1 MRSIVL
7 FLLALLLIA
16 ECPTLAVGTPTEGQ
30 AEEGPTTTETTRELP
45 KTPRQGL
52 PKSSS
57 EKATV
62 SGAPAKPQTRT
73 KGVRAQNIRTIQSQT
88 RPLRNQRPVPSTTPT
103 SEAPTTVEPSAST
116 GQGDE
121 IVKKAQTLSIKPAIP
136 DHPRTVLKNQNH
148 FLVMDES
155 GLMPADSPYGY
166 GLYRDDTR
174 YLSEWD
180 LSLNGK
186 SLTPLYEST
195 ADGYAGHFVYANRAY
210 VPTPTRKVPEQKIL
224 IQRDVVINDRVYER
238 VTLENFDL
246 DPIEGELVVKYSS
259 DFADMFEVRGF
270 PRKHRGDL
278 LVSKIDDSK
287 RQVTLSYKGLD
298 GQIMRTK
305 ISFMRQAPTSID
317 GTEAHFQF
325 NLRPKSTYTFEAIIS
340 TNFNQQ
346 EFDPLTDESLSDAQK
361 KYTFERNKFIADDDY
376 FNWRSQGTSISTDSD
391 VFNRLLERGYRDL
404 YILREQT
411 PKGECLSAGLPW
423 YAVAFG
429 RDQDIAGRE
438 TVALM
443 PTLARNILEILA
455 SYQGTKYDEETEES
469 PGKIM
474 HELRLGEMA
483 RCMEI
488 PFRPF
493 YGSVDSTPLWI
504 ILFGE
509 YVDWTGDVDFLRQ
522 HWNNILSALDYL
534 DRDSQ
539 SGYLRY
545 GMKRNSIMFNQGW
558 KDSIDGITDEH
569 GKIASLPIAL
579 CEVQG
584 YLYSAWRSGAK
595 LAERLGDKQTAQRLN
610 GKAEDLKHRF
620 SKDFYVPTER
630 YIALALDGNN
640 KQCAVAASNPGHLL
654 SAGILDSQT
663 DNAVADRLLAQNLF
677 CGWGIRTLADDE
689 AAYNPLSYHNGS
701 VWPQDNALI
710 VEGLCKVGRVNDGMR
725 IMSALFEAAQGH
737 LNLRLPELFCGFS
750 KQFSKASP
758 IWYPVSCEPQAW
770 SAGAMFLMLKSSLG
784 LVPDAVNRELTIRKP
799 YLPPFLSSV
808 RIANIRVG
816 PDMATLYFSRSGGKT
831 SCTIDKKSD
840 GLKVVVEQ

>member
-1 MRSIVL
+1 MRSIAL
-7 FLLALLLIA
+7 FLLALLLISEGPA
-16 ECPTLAVGTPTEGQ
+16 LAVGTPTEEQG
-30 AEEGPTTTETTRELP
+30 EEGSTTTEKTRELP
-45 KTPRQGL
+45 KIPREGL
-52 PKSSS
+52 PRSTPGK
-57 EKATV
+57 ETV
-62 SGAPAKPQTRT
+62 SGAPAKSQLKPKST
-73 KGVRAQNIRTIQSQT
+73 RAQAGRQIPAQ
-88 RPLRNQRPVPSTTPT
+88 QRAGNRSVKPVPTGGLLPETQT
-103 SEAPTTVEPSAST
+103 KVQPSAT
-116 GQGDE
+116 LDRADE
-121 IVKKAQTLSIKPAIP
+121 IVKQAVSIKAAIP

-155 GLMPADSPYGY
+155 GLMPVDSPYGY

-180 LSLNGK
+180 LRLNGL

-210 VPTPTRKVPEQKIL
+210 APTPTRKVPEQKIL
-224 IQRDVVINDRVYER
+224 VQRDVVINDRIYER
-238 VTLENFDL
+238 VTLENYDI
-246 DPIEGELVVKYSS
+246 DPIEGELVVKYAS

-278 LVSKIDDSK
+278 LVPKIDESK

-298 GQIMRTK
+298 DQIMKTK

-317 GTEAHFQF
+317 GNEAHFQF
-325 NLRPKSTYTFEAIIS
+325 NLKPKSTYTFEAIIS

-346 EFDPLTDESLSDAQK
+346 EFDPVTDVTLADEQK

-455 SYQGTKYDEETEES
+455 SYQGTKYDAETEES

-483 RCMEI
+483 RCFEI

-522 HWNNILSALDYL
+522 HWNNILAALDYL
-534 DRDSQ
+534 DRDSS

-545 GMKRNSIMFNQGW
+545 GMKPSIMLNQGW
-558 KDSIDGITDEH
+558 KDSLDSITDEH
-569 GKIASLPIAL
+569 GKIATLPIAL

-584 YLYSAWRSGAK
+584 YLYSAWRSAAK

-620 SKDFYVPTER
+620 SKDFYVPSER

-654 SAGILDSQT
+654 SSGILDSQT
-663 DNAVADRLLAQNLF
+663 DNYVADRLLAQNLF

-689 AAYNPLSYHNGS
+689 AAYNPISYHNGS
-701 VWPQDNALI
+701 VWPHDNALI

-725 IMSALFEAAQGH
+725 VMSGQFEAAQGH

-816 PDMATLYFSRSGGKT
+816 PDMATLYFYRSLGKT